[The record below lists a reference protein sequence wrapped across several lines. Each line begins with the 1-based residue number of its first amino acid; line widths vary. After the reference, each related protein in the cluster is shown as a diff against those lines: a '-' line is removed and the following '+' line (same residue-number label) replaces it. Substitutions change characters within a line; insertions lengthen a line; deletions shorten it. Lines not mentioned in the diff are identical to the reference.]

1 MEEFKNVFLTRYGK
15 NSIKLNGTIVS
26 IEILGDLKST
36 ASYPVVRFEHNGS
49 FKTLVDEIHGDI
61 FFKKDVGNEIK
72 IYYNPLRNII
82 FIDYKNADS
91 RALRFIIMFIAGI
104 IIGIISIIIFMIIKE
119 GLYLNIKL

>member
-61 FFKKDVGNEIK
+61 FF
-72 IYYNPLRNII
+72 
-82 FIDYKNADS
+82 
-91 RALRFIIMFIAGI
+91 
-104 IIGIISIIIFMIIKE
+104 
-119 GLYLNIKL
+119 